1 MKKLLSILAIAVVA
15 MTSFTSCDT
24 DEPTPDVTKAK
35 VSVTAPAVMV
45 GADGEFTVTSDIDAP
60 EAIVVTVTS
69 SDTKILTITDASVTI
84 AKGKKEIKG
93 KFKGV
98 AEGKANIVI
107 ATTSAV
113 ATLATDKIEVTV
125 SEEVIIAPELSLKVA
140 LAEVMVGNNAMFT
153 VTSNVNATADIV
165 VNIVSDN
172 AAVTVPAT
180 VTIAS
185 GTKSITGI
193 YTAVSEGN
201 AKLTISTA
209 IEGVTIKVA
218 SADVVVTP
226 VVIETLNITCD
237 AANAWLSWYG
247 AIPRDSKWVDF
258 GFGLWFSEVVLMEN
272 LGCDYYG
279 TNLAF
284 TAVEKGTAISTLTL
298 TENTEHK
305 LMGTNKGDGSTILP
319 SFTAINGEAYVVYNV
334 MGPNGIRP
342 TFDTDNALTN
352 ADAITRDAQK
362 GFQRTGWAKVN
373 VTEGGKVV
381 TVIEIKFP
389 ATVVG
394 E

>member
-1 MKKLLSILAIAVVA
+1 MKKLLSILAIAVIA
-15 MTSFTSCDT
+15 MTSFTSCDK

-35 VSVTAPAVMV
+35 VSVAAPAVMV

-153 VTSNVNATADIV
+153 VTSNVNATTDIV

-185 GTKSITGI
+185 GTKSITGT

-201 AKLTISTA
+201 AKLTISTTA
-209 IEGVTIKVA
+209 EGVTIKVA

-226 VVIETLNITCD
+226 VVIETLNVTCD
-237 AANAWLSWYG
+237 AANTWKSWFAG
-247 AIPRDSKWVDF
+247 IPTTKGKVAF
-258 GFGLWFSEVVLMEN
+258 GFGLWFSETVLLEN

-279 TNLAF
+279 TALKL
-284 TAVEKGTAISTLTL
+284 TAVNKSTAISTLTL

-305 LMGTNKGDGSTILP
+305 LMGTNQGEGSKILP
-319 SFTAINGEAYVVYNV
+319 NFTGITGEAYVVFNV
-334 MGPNGIRP
+334 MNAEGTQP
-342 TFDTDNALTN
+342 TFDTDNVITN
-352 ADAITRDAQK
+352 ADAVTRDKQK

-381 TVIEIKFP
+381 TVIDIKFP

>member
-15 MTSFTSCDT
+15 MTSFTSCDK

-35 VSVTAPAVMV
+35 VSVAAPAVMV

-107 ATTSAV
+107 ATTLSV

-153 VTSNVNATADIV
+153 VTSNVNATTDIV

-201 AKLTISTA
+201 AKLTISTTA
-209 IEGVTIKVA
+209 EGVTIKVA

-226 VVIETLNITCD
+226 VVIETLNVTCD
-237 AANAWLSWYG
+237 AANTWKAWFAG
-247 AIPRDSKWVDF
+247 IPTTTGRVAF
-258 GFGLWFSEVVLMEN
+258 GFGLWFSETVLLEN

-279 TNLAF
+279 TALKL
-284 TAVEKGTAISTLTL
+284 TAVDKSTAISTLTL

-305 LMGTNKGDGSTILP
+305 LMGTNQGEGSKILP
-319 SFTAINGEAYVVYNV
+319 NFTGITGEAYVVFSV
-334 MGPNGIRP
+334 MNAEGTQP
-342 TFDTDNALTN
+342 TFDTDNVVTN
-352 ADAITRDAQK
+352 ADALTRDKQK

-373 VTEGGKVV
+373 VADGGKTV
-381 TVIEIKFP
+381 TLIDIKFP